1 MALAEAF
8 CDMKNWSPVST
19 AESLG
24 SLAYALWVAALMTS
38 PVTAQ
43 GTRVS
48 ALVAAEV
55 GNVQVVG
62 PFAGMSA
69 EAIAATARW
78 EARAGFSKL
87 GGASGCQGI
96 SCQLRDVSLQ
106 EIGLGIPVGANAGA
120 LRGWLI
126 GVGVG
131 RATEKADPPRLAWG
145 PYIARSWQVTRLVVV
160 RGEGRFRSLR
170 GRTGESLVGG
180 TLRLSVGVSSR

>member
-1 MALAEAF
+1 MALVEVF
-8 CDMKNWSPVST
+8 CGMRNRSPVSQS
-19 AESLG
+19 EYLG
-24 SLAYALWVAALMTS
+24 PLTYALCVTALMTA
-38 PVTAQ
+38 PATAQ
-43 GTRVS
+43 GTRLA

-55 GNVQVVG
+55 GYVQVVG
-62 PFAGMSA
+62 PFAGMTA

-78 EARAGFSKL
+78 EARASLSKL

-106 EIGLGIPVGANAGA
+106 EIGLGIPVGANTGA

-131 RATEKADPPRLAWG
+131 RATEKADRPRLAWG
-145 PYIARSWQVTRLVVV
+145 PYIARSWQVTSLVVA
-160 RGEGRFRSLR
+160 RAEARFRSLR

-180 TLRLSVGVSSR
+180 ILRLSVGVSSR